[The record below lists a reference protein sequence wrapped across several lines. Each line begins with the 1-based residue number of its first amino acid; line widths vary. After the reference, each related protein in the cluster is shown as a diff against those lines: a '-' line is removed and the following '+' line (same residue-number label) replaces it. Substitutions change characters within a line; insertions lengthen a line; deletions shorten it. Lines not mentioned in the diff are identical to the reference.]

1 MGHLWKLIKEGITT
15 NKIVD
20 RRDIHWEKWKYIFI
34 ININKVY
41 IYLLYYL
48 NNIYII
54 YMYKPDLF
62 IHVVDL
68 F

>member
-34 ININKVY
+34 I
-41 IYLLYYL
+41 
-48 NNIYII
+48 
-54 YMYKPDLF
+54 KPDLF